1 MFDDNKVIKFELVT
15 PEKVVLKDCISQ
27 VTVPTKEGEIT
38 VLPKHMPLVAML
50 VPGVLEII
58 NNMGEKKVVAV
69 SGGFLEVLLNK
80 VVVLADTAERSEEID
95 LERAEKAREWAEREI
110 REQSGIMKDEKH
122 YAEVFSGIERQ
133 LARIKAARRHQS
145 RGKSIHLKQ
154 D

>member
-15 PEKVVLKDCISQ
+15 PERIVLKDCIEQ

-38 VLPKHMPLVAML
+38 VLPKHMPLVATL
-50 VPGVLEII
+50 VPGVLEIVD
-58 NNMGEKKVVAV
+58 NKGEKKTLAV

-95 LERAEKAREWAEREI
+95 LKRAEKAKEWAEKEMKA
-110 REQSGIMKDEKH
+110 SVGKMKDEKQ

-133 LARIKAARRHQS
+133 LARIRAVRRHQTGNK
-145 RGKSIHLKQ
+145 RMNFDQK
-154 D
+154 